1 MEKDSER
8 NPGRMTE
15 LTSLT
20 AHFIGDTRILE
31 QSSVIV
37 LQVTVS
43 VTGNKKETG
52 ERGISLA
59 LD

>member
-52 ERGISLA
+52 ERGT
-59 LD
+59 